1 LNNAIENLRENLYT
15 GLSEA
20 LSQYTVIKIT
30 DPDSEK
36 AADAARLASG
46 CVIWISKSTM
56 RIPSDHV
63 YGDCL
68 FAIGFSIFIET
79 NSAIEGAPEYN
90 DVLDD
95 VIAAVLD
102 LPMQANG
109 DYYKIYKAE
118 EFTEAPGN
126 GVLTVLHPYEA

>member
-1 LNNAIENLRENLYT
+1 MNSSIENLRDNLYT
-15 GLSEA
+15 GLREA

-36 AADAARLASG
+36 AADAARQSSG

-63 YGDCL
+63 YGSCL
-68 FAIGFSIFIET
+68 LAVGFSVFIET
-79 NSAIEGAPEYN
+79 NSAVEGAPDYN

-95 VIAAVLD
+95 VIAAVLE
-102 LPMQANG
+102 LPMQDNG

-118 EFTEAPGN
+118 EFTETPGN